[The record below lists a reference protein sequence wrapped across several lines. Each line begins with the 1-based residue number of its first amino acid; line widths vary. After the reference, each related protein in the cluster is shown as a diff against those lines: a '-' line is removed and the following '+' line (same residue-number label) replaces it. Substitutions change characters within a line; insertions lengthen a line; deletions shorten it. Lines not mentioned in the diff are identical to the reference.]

1 MSSDASSECFG
12 SVYLVFVCVFFFY
25 EAYVLL
31 NEKKTT
37 TTTSATKNEKL
48 EQIETFFFKPPAVPR
63 KQGLTG
69 PPGKYGK

>member
-1 MSSDASSECFG
+1 MNALDQCI
-12 SVYLVFVCVFFFY
+12 LCLCVCFFY
-25 EAYVLL
+25 EDYVLL

-48 EQIETFFFKPPAVPR
+48 EQIETFFFKPPTVPR